1 MVTTRP
7 PKTIVKPTALG
18 PVANTD
24 SKLLI
29 YDLFQKGR
37 VLAQDGVPSPD
48 GDRGILGHGP
58 RDELR
63 LVEPPLASALARQ
76 RHGNDS
82 RVPLELAWP
91 DPQLRGESPQNV
103 RDPLPP
109 AELQRVYR
117 KAHVIL
123 VNQAGTRPAKRAP
136 TTAARPTKPRCYK
149 AAVGKPAP
157 RTKRLRDTRQPVQ
170 ATNTNRPPKWTRKK
184 RAAEKALPRDQ
195 DRAQPVK
202 CRREHAAQRNHK
214 VVDEI

>member
-1 MVTTRP
+1 M
-7 PKTIVKPTALG
+7 
-18 PVANTD
+18 
-24 SKLLI
+24 
-29 YDLFQKGR
+29 
-37 VLAQDGVPSPD
+37 AQD
-48 GDRGILGHGP
+48 
-58 RDELR
+58 
-63 LVEPPLASALARQ
+63 
-76 RHGNDS
+76 GNDS

-109 AELQRVYR
+109 AELRRVYR

-170 ATNTNRPPKWTRKK
+170 ATNTNRPPKRTRKK